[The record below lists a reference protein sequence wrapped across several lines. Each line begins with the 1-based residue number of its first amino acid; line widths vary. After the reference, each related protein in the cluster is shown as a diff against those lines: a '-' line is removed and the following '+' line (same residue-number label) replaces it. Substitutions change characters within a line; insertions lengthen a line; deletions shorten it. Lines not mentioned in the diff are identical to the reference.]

1 MTISEERLTLTMSEL
16 ENVDPNVCPPSPPSP
31 VSQIK
36 SKSSRRSF
44 KAEARRLSRA
54 STMAGGILFE
64 VGHTGTAR

>member
-1 MTISEERLTLTMSEL
+1 MTISEKHLMLTISEL
-16 ENVDPNVCPPSPPSP
+16 ENVDPNVCPPSP

-54 STMAGGILFE
+54 STMSGGILFE
-64 VGHTGTAR
+64 VGH

>member
-1 MTISEERLTLTMSEL
+1 MLTISEF
-16 ENVDPNVCPPSPPSP
+16 ENVDPNVCPPSP

-54 STMAGGILFE
+54 STMSGGILFE
-64 VGHTGTAR
+64 VGH